1 MSRIHWH
8 NGSRRLQWRVRSQS
22 LYPSLQGCPNYLA
35 SNVTRVRRLDGD
47 DYWIGLPTRSLD
59 RRDLPMSGRDNASV
73 DVLLV
78 EDEAEAVRL
87 IGEAFDEVDAETSVR
102 VAADGDE
109 ALTVLTERGD
119 EPPSVPDLVL
129 LDLDVPRLSGLE
141 LLEAITNE
149 PTLARLPVLVL
160 TQSAAVED
168 VRASYELAANA
179 SLTKPSEPEAY
190 AEMIEAI
197 VDFWFGRAALPTNGS

>member
-1 MSRIHWH
+1 
-8 NGSRRLQWRVRSQS
+8 
-22 LYPSLQGCPNYLA
+22 
-35 SNVTRVRRLDGD
+35 
-47 DYWIGLPTRSLD
+47 
-59 RRDLPMSGRDNASV
+59 MSGRDNASV

-197 VDFWFGRAALPTNGS
+197 ADFWFGRAALPTNGS